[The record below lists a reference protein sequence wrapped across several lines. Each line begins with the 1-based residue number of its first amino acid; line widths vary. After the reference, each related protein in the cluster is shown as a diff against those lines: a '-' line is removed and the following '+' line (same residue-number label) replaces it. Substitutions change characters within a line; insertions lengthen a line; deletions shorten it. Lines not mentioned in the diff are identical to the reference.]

1 MVDGKTSLFAMNN
14 DTLIFFLSCKVMLLF
29 VLLYFHSEMMQWTF
43 EITQGFL
50 FIYFGGVG
58 EGGKDYDNKMDFTI
72 KFDVAKL
79 N

>member
-1 MVDGKTSLFAMNN
+1 
-14 DTLIFFLSCKVMLLF
+14 MLLF